1 MMTLRSSE
9 KNTAWRR
16 LFSDLNT
23 VWPTYCSSIKPK
35 VEKYS
40 FVAGMVS
47 ACRVGSLLKMEMR
60 KCGANRMT
68 AQIVRV
74 YTKAIRAMEAA
85 ARSTLRGRRA
95 P

>member
-1 MMTLRSSE
+1 MAYFFLLRAL
-9 KNTAWRR
+9 KI
-16 LFSDLNT
+16 

-40 FVAGMVS
+40 FMEGMVS

-74 YTKAIRAMEAA
+74 YTKAIRAMETA